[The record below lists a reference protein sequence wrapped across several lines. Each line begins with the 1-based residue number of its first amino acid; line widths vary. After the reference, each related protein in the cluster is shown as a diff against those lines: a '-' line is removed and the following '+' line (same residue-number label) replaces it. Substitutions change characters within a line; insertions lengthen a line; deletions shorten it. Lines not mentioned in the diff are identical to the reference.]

1 MKNGWMR
8 WANIASIAGRS
19 IAFGR
24 GRSRP
29 RGASES
35 VDLEVAALLR
45 VSALAGL
52 AQKLRLGL
60 PDLGPQ
66 DLQLPE
72 LFGEV
77 VLRCYCL
84 ASIVF

>member
-1 MKNGWMR
+1 MKSGWR
-8 WANIASIAGRS
+8 RSANIASIAGRS
-19 IAFGR
+19 IAFG
-24 GRSRP
+24 GGGSRP

-35 VDLEVAALLR
+35 VDLDVAALLR
-45 VSALAGL
+45 VTALAGL

-60 PDLGPQ
+60 PDLGAQ

-77 VLRCYCL
+77 VLQRNCL

>member
-1 MKNGWMR
+1 M
-8 WANIASIAGRS
+8 
-19 IAFGR
+19 
-24 GRSRP
+24 
-29 RGASES
+29 
-35 VDLEVAALLR
+35 LR
-45 VSALAGL
+45 VSAFAGL

-60 PDLGPQ
+60 PDLGAQ

-77 VLRCYCL
+77 VLRCNCL